1 MGIVEEGLIRL
12 CLTPKVISD
21 LPGRLRISY
30 PRYKLLPKEALPYLH
45 YAQDAMKLLPGV
57 IDVQLN
63 LRIGTVLITYAA
75 PADTE
80 TIFEWYHTL
89 IDTGFKY
96 VNHMD
101 WTQMIDEKELVRV
114 LREHLEQKL
123 RKRKDGV
130 KNAAET

>member
-57 IDVQLN
+57 IGVQLN

-75 PADTE
+75 PADTD
-80 TIFEWYHTL
+80 TIFEWYDTL
-89 IDTGFKY
+89 IDTGFEY